1 MYLTLSLVAKRLYAR
16 ISGLSWDT
24 VFIATALHSLV
35 SWGLLALV
43 GGESVASSEIFW
55 YFYIT
60 TATTVG
66 YGDYSPITGAG
77 RLITVLWVM
86 PGGIAL
92 FTTIIAKVVQQISVR
107 WRKRLRGLANYEKL
121 TDHIVILGW
130 HGSRTQR
137 MVDHIRGGQGEH
149 EREIVL
155 CSAQDIENPMPDQ
168 VSFVRGTTLNSPD
181 IMRRAA
187 VATAKFIISL
197 GHDDNETLAAALGA
211 AAVNDS
217 SHIVAYFD
225 EENFANILKA
235 HCPQAECNV
244 SLSIELMVRSAQ
256 DPGSSRV
263 QSQLLSTLVGPT
275 QFSLRVPADAKS
287 VTYGALFV
295 DMKDKHDA
303 TLFGVAQSE
312 LGDDLIL
319 NAPSE
324 HQVSPGLILYFMA
337 AQRID
342 PAQIDWGSVGVQ

>member
-1 MYLTLSLVAKRLYAR
+1 
-16 ISGLSWDT
+16 
-24 VFIATALHSLV
+24 
-35 SWGLLALV
+35 
-43 GGESVASSEIFW
+43 
-55 YFYIT
+55 
-60 TATTVG
+60 
-66 YGDYSPITGAG
+66 
-77 RLITVLWVM
+77 
-86 PGGIAL
+86 
-92 FTTIIAKVVQQISVR
+92 
-107 WRKRLRGLANYEKL
+107 
-121 TDHIVILGW
+121 
-130 HGSRTQR
+130 
-137 MVDHIRGGQGEH
+137 
-149 EREIVL
+149 
-155 CSAQDIENPMPDQ
+155 MPDQ

-324 HQVSPGLILYFMA
+324 HQVSPGMILYFMA